1 MKTIM
6 RPFILIAIAFM
17 TFSLASCN
25 GFLDK
30 EPEGKVPEEK
40 VDYTNL
46 SNMYQPVSG
55 VYAKIRTS
63 GLHWVIWEIT
73 TIRDQD
79 VFSGQWNGSDYYN
92 LSEYKYNDS
101 FWGFNELWMQ
111 YYNIIKTANAAI
123 ESLDLYAKN
132 ITTDAD
138 SKKNKAYRGEVM
150 FMRAYA
156 YYRLVQ
162 AFGPVTILHDN
173 NQTDLQRSTIKAVY
187 NYALK
192 DLIYG
197 ITNMPRIRP
206 NQNEHKG
213 AVTAFSAAMLA
224 AKIYLNMGN
233 YTEVEKLTD
242 DIITHGNFD
251 LYPDYYQLFKIPGK
265 LCDESLFECQ
275 MTDFGNGSGDL
286 IDPGEWFVC
295 QGPNNKGSNING
307 WGDCGILKSFRDW
320 AYNRGETIRAETSF
334 LLAGTT
340 TRDGDE
346 IKPQTD
352 PKKTDC
358 WNGKAYTPLN
368 QLTPGR
374 TKYGTNNNVRI
385 FRYADVLLMN
395 AEAKIKLGKS
405 GDAPFNKV
413 RRRAKMKEL
422 ENVTFEQVI
431 DERRM
436 ELVCEWGERYND
448 LCRTGLATTELKGW
462 SKDKEFLPLPFNQ
475 YTQIADLLLEPKDE
489 E

>member
-1 MKTIM
+1 
-6 RPFILIAIAFM
+6 
-17 TFSLASCN
+17 
-25 GFLDK
+25 
-30 EPEGKVPEEK
+30 
-40 VDYTNL
+40 
-46 SNMYQPVSG
+46 MYQPVSG

-101 FWGFNELWMQ
+101 FWGINELWMQ

-123 ESLDLYAKN
+123 ESLDLYAEN
-132 ITTDAD
+132 ITNDND
-138 SKKNKAYRGEVM
+138 MKNYKAYRGEVM

-162 AFGPVTILHDN
+162 AFGAVTILRDN
-173 NQTDLQRSTIKAVY
+173 NQTDLSRSTANAV
-187 NYALK
+187 NKYALE
-192 DLIYG
+192 DLQYG
-197 ITNMPRIRP
+197 IDNMPRIRP

-213 AVTAFSAAMLA
+213 AVTAFSAEMLA
-224 AKIYLNMGN
+224 AKIHLNMGN
-233 YTEVEKLTD
+233 YAKVEELTD
-242 DIITHGNFD
+242 DIIEHGNFS
-251 LYPDYYQLFKIPGK
+251 LYPDFYQLFKIPGK
-265 LCDESLFECQ
+265 LCDESIFESQ

-286 IDPGEWFVC
+286 IDPGEWFTC
-295 QGPNNKGSNING
+295 QGPKNSGSNING

-320 AYNRGETIRAETSF
+320 AYDRGETIRATTSF
-334 LLAGTT
+334 LMADSTT
-340 TRDGDE
+340 PDGDY
-346 IKPQTD
+346 IKPQTN
-352 PKKTDC
+352 PTNTDC

-395 AEAKIKLGKS
+395 AEAKIKNGKS
-405 GDAPFNKV
+405 GDAPFNEV
-413 RRRAKMKEL
+413 RRRAQMPEL
-422 ENVTFEQVI
+422 TNVTFEQVI

-448 LCRTGLATTELKGW
+448 LVRTGLAKQ
-462 SKDKEFLPLPFNQ
+462 N
-475 YTQIADLLLEPKDE
+475 
-489 E
+489 

>member
-1 MKTIM
+1 MKTFI
-6 RPFILIAIAFM
+6 RLSICLVSLLFIL
-17 TFSLASCN
+17 SCN
-25 GFLDK
+25 NYLDK

-40 VDYTNL
+40 VDYTNI

-101 FWGFNELWMQ
+101 FWGINEIWMQ

-123 ESLDLYAKN
+123 ESLDLYAQN
-132 ITTDAD
+132 ITTDSD
-138 SKKNKAYRGEVM
+138 MSKYKAYRGEVM

-162 AFGPVTILHDN
+162 AFGPCTILRDN
-173 NQTDLQRSTIKAVY
+173 NQTDLSRSTANAV
-187 NYALK
+187 NKYALE
-192 DLIYG
+192 DLQYG
-197 ITNMPRIRP
+197 IENMPRIRP
-206 NQNEHKG
+206 NQNEHTG
-213 AVTAFSAAMLA
+213 GVTAFSAEMLA

-233 YTEVEKLTD
+233 YAKVEELTD
-242 DIITHGNFD
+242 DIIKNGNFS
-251 LYPDYYQLFKIPGK
+251 LYPDFYQLFKIPGK
-265 LCDESLFECQ
+265 NCDESIFECQ

-286 IDPGEWFVC
+286 IDADQWFVC
-295 QGPNNKGSNING
+295 QGPNNSGSDISG

-320 AYNRGETIRAETSF
+320 AYNRGETVRATTSF
-334 LLAGTT
+334 LMAGGTT
-340 TRDGDE
+340 PDGDY
-346 IKPQTD
+346 IRPQID
-352 PKKTDC
+352 PSKTDC

-374 TKYGTNNNVRI
+374 TKYGTNNNARI

-395 AEAKIKLGKS
+395 SEAKIKNGKN
-405 GDAPFNKV
+405 GDAPFNEV
-413 RRRAKMKEL
+413 RKRANMPEIA
-422 ENVTFEQVI
+422 NVTFEQVI

-436 ELVCEWGERYND
+436 EFVCEWGEYYND
-448 LCRTGLATTELKGW
+448 LCRTGLAKTRLKGW
-462 SKDKEFLPLPFNQ
+462 SEDKALLPLPFKQ
-475 YTQIADLLLEPKDE
+475 YTQIPDLLKEPKDE
-489 E
+489 